1 MAPNGAFGPW
11 WDHSRCSITSV
22 SMKVVSA
29 GNTFESKGGAVDNA
43 AMSTALVGGGLAVT
57 SIWGICS
64 TVHTLI
70 STPVISLV
78 TLGAGSA
85 AVAGGVYTKGK
96 GFKQAAADVAET
108 LKNVTPNAAASA
120 AA

>member
-1 MAPNGAFGPW
+1 
-11 WDHSRCSITSV
+11 
-22 SMKVVSA
+22 MKVVSCSDSLQ
-29 GNTFESKGGAVDNA
+29 SKGGAVDNA
-43 AMSTALVGGGLAVT
+43 AMSTALVGGGLALT

-64 TVHTLI
+64 TVHTLV

-96 GFKQAAADVAET
+96 GFKQAAADVADT
-108 LKNVTPNAAASA
+108 LKNVTPDAAASTA

>member
-1 MAPNGAFGPW
+1 
-11 WDHSRCSITSV
+11 
-22 SMKVVSA
+22 MKVVACS
-29 GNTFESKGGAVDNA
+29 NSLESKGGAVDNA
-43 AMSTALVGGGLAVT
+43 AMSTALVGGGLALT

-78 TLGAGSA
+78 TLGGGTA
-85 AVAGGVYTKGK
+85 AVAGGVYAKGK
-96 GFKQAAADVAET
+96 GFKQAATDVADT
-108 LKNVTPNAAASA
+108 LKNVTPNASAPA